1 MKFLINFCFA
11 FMIVISIKYFLNVL
25 KNTVL

>member
-1 MKFLINFCFA
+1 MKFLINFCFV
-11 FMIVISIKYFLNVL
+11 FMIVMSIKNFLNVL